1 LITPGKGGKK
11 GNGSGPDGKKSGRQK
26 RIDSLK
32 GRVEK
37 GIYRVKSKKVAEKM
51 VEDAVRSIRSRDG
64 SG

>member
-1 LITPGKGGKK
+1 M
-11 GNGSGPDGKKSGRQK
+11 DGKNSGRQK
-26 RIDSLK
+26 RVDSLK